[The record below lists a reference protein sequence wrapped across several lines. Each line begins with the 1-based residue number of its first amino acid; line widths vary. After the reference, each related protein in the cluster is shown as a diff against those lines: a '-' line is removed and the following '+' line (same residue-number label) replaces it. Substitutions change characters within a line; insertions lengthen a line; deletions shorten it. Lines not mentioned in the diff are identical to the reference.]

1 MNVIIIEGKRHL
13 FNDEV
18 QGVEREENIERL
30 LDGRSGYSFDEVRMS
45 DL

>member
-1 MNVIIIEGKRHL
+1 MNVIIIEGKRYL

-30 LDGRSGYSFDEVRMS
+30 LDGRKEYSFDEVLMS